1 MTYILDE
8 QGRELLRP
16 NTTAGVLMGRG
27 TGSAGFLEQITLAS
41 GLYMSG
47 TTLYSIGGS
56 SGGASISTT
65 SGKIVGRSSGTG
77 TPVDVTI
84 GSGIEWAGDAIYS
97 LAASGS
103 SVNLTSGTIAGR
115 SSGTGSPVA
124 VNLSSGLAWNGDAIA
139 VTAVSGFIGNSG
151 KVQGRSSGTG
161 TPINVNIGSG
171 LGWAGDDLYATNPP
185 LSVTSGTVAG
195 RSSGVGS
202 PVSVTLSSG
211 LGWDGDSIYATNS
224 PTTLNSG
231 KVAGRSSGTGSPVNV
246 ALSSGLYWDGDAIAV
261 NAISGL
267 QATSGKVQG
276 RSSGTGTP
284 VNVALSSGLAWDG
297 DAIYS
302 TVAGGSVTLIGN
314 SGKVQGRS
322 SGTGTPINVNIGSGL
337 GWAGD
342 DLYATNP
349 PLSVT
354 SGTVA
359 GRSSGVGSPVSVTL
373 SSGLGW
379 DGDSIY
385 ATNSPTTLN
394 SGKVAG
400 RSSGTG
406 SPVNVA
412 LSSGLYWDG
421 DAIAVNAISGLQ
433 ATSGKVQGRSSGTGT
448 PVNVALSSG
457 LAWDGDA
464 IYSTVAGGSVTLN
477 SGTIA
482 GRSSGTGGSV
492 GVTLSSGL
500 AWNGDSIYQTYRDV
514 RFHVGGRL
522 TVVSGSPVIAG
533 SGFSGATEIH
543 WQPFFDNQISLY
555 DVNSG
560 WQIISVPTATLAL
573 GTLLSGKPYDVFGV
587 LSGGGLYLE
596 ANVWS
601 GDALRKDPIGYQ
613 DGVSV
618 KSGDPTRRLLGTFWT
633 TTTTTTEDTIRNRYV
648 ANVYNNV
655 SLRLFTCPNYVNNN
669 ANTTYSFV
677 GSGAFYRVNADTAD
691 TISFISPLDGGL
703 VSLGVCW
710 FANDPASSV
719 LVFGPSLDSTSS
731 PLVVNGGGTVSATN
745 QYGSMVATGFLSAGR
760 HFSCLLA
767 FGGNNNAG
775 TIFADFARLGA
786 VADNPTTFIGGSI
799 FA

>member
-139 VTAVSGFIGNSG
+139 VTAVSGF
-151 KVQGRSSGTG
+151 
-161 TPINVNIGSG
+161 
-171 LGWAGDDLYATNPP
+171 
-185 LSVTSGTVAG
+185 
-195 RSSGVGS
+195 
-202 PVSVTLSSG
+202 
-211 LGWDGDSIYATNS
+211 
-224 PTTLNSG
+224 
-231 KVAGRSSGTGSPVNV
+231 
-246 ALSSGLYWDGDAIAV
+246 
-261 NAISGL
+261 
-267 QATSGKVQG
+267 
-276 RSSGTGTP
+276 
-284 VNVALSSGLAWDG
+284 
-297 DAIYS
+297 
-302 TVAGGSVTLIGN
+302 IGN

-633 TTTTTTEDTIRNRYV
+633 TTTTTTEDTIRNLYV

-677 GSGAFYRVNADTAD
+677 GSGAFYRVNAGTAD

-710 FANDPASSV
+710 FANYPASSV